1 MCFCLC
7 GLSGVDSLLSVQG
20 VSGCAEVCAFSFYS
34 FKTKGNLTKHL
45 RSKAHYKRCVE
56 MGVVP
61 VPTVVDES
69 HVNEAALALQ
79 VWDAMCFESCA
90 TFYLIK
96 CYLFVINT
104 NSHFNLTIYYKDPCK
119 TTFPLLCVKLILLLI
134 SCCLFEDSS

>member
-1 MCFCLC
+1 MCVFTLH
-7 GLSGVDSLLSVQG
+7 
-20 VSGCAEVCAFSFYS
+20 S

-79 VWDAMCFESCA
+79 VWGATCSVSCA
-90 TFYLIK
+90 I
-96 CYLFVINT
+96 V
-104 NSHFNLTIYYKDPCK
+104 HLTR
-119 TTFPLLCVKLILLLI
+119 
-134 SCCLFEDSS
+134 CCLFARKV

>member
-1 MCFCLC
+1 MLRYVFTLH
-7 GLSGVDSLLSVQG
+7 
-20 VSGCAEVCAFSFYS
+20 S

-79 VWDAMCFESCA
+79 VWVLCVMCHS
-90 TFYLIK
+90 LPHK
-96 CYLFVINT
+96 VLFVSRKILADV
-104 NSHFNLTIYYKDPCK
+104 SYK
-119 TTFPLLCVKLILLLI
+119 TTFPSGRLLCGLPYFYTRWLSSEVKRNLINLI
-134 SCCLFEDSS
+134 FVLPCNRQVHAKPRYRT

>member
-1 MCFCLC
+1 MCVFT
-7 GLSGVDSLLSVQG
+7 
-20 VSGCAEVCAFSFYS
+20 FHS

-79 VWDAMCFESCA
+79 VWVLCVMCRSLPQKVLFASSKILEGLHKA
-90 TFYLIK
+90 T
-96 CYLFVINT
+96 VH
-104 NSHFNLTIYYKDPCK
+104 SGS
-119 TTFPLLCVKLILLLI
+119 LLCGLPCSRMRWWSFEVKRSLINLI
-134 SCCLFEDSS
+134 FVFQCNCQALAEPRYRTLAHLACRSFVC

>member
-1 MCFCLC
+1 ME
-7 GLSGVDSLLSVQG
+7 GVFRY
-20 VSGCAEVCAFSFYS
+20 AEVCVFTLHS

-79 VWDAMCFESCA
+79 VWVP
-90 TFYLIK
+90 
-96 CYLFVINT
+96 FV
-104 NSHFNLTIYYKDPCK
+104 
-119 TTFPLLCVKLILLLI
+119 LCHVLASTL
-134 SCCLFEDSS
+134 